1 MNDWS
6 KDDVVARA
14 TARGVF
20 YVSQAAA
27 AAGLRILCGELVREG
42 LLAPAGRR
50 GAMLAY
56 YPTGGANLATR
67 KVRDRMAF

>member
-1 MNDWS
+1 MSDWT
-6 KDDVVARA
+6 KDEVVGRARR
-14 TARGVF
+14 RGVF

-27 AAGLRILCGELVREG
+27 TSSLRALCAQLVREG

-56 YPTGGANLATR
+56 YPADDANLAAR
-67 KVRDRMAF
+67 NVPDRSAP

>member
-1 MNDWS
+1 MNTWS

-14 TARGVF
+14 QARGVF
-20 YVSQAAA
+20 YVGQTPGASS
-27 AAGLRILCGELVREG
+27 LRALCAQLVREG

-56 YPTGGANLATR
+56 YPAVAANLAAHN
-67 KVRDRMAF
+67 VRDRAPA

>member
-6 KDDVVARA
+6 KDEVVARA
-14 TARGVF
+14 QARGVF
-20 YVSQAAA
+20 YVGQTSGASS
-27 AAGLRILCGELVREG
+27 LRSLCAQLVREG

-56 YPTGGANLATR
+56 YPAIAANLAAHN
-67 KVRDRMAF
+67 VRDRPAS

>member
-6 KDDVVARA
+6 KEDVVARA

-20 YVSQAAA
+20 YVGQTPGAS
-27 AAGLRILCGELVREG
+27 GLRSLCAQLVREG

-56 YPTGGANLATR
+56 YPAVAANLAAR
-67 KVRDRMAF
+67 NVRDRPPS